1 MTKKRLLIDGDL
13 DGINAELL
21 LRALHGHFHE
31 WDNITDKPVF
41 HNICFS
47 GSFKDLID
55 VPVMF
60 SGDYDDLD
68 NKPDLFSGSYNDLT
82 DKPILFDWDY
92 NSLLNKP
99 TIPAAQIQS
108 DWTQTNASALD
119 FIKNKPIKTFNN
131 PTRALNTSFQISTT
145 RDMSVSYTIPITAVA
160 ALLVGARGRVTLSY
174 ADDAAQTVNVKTVA
188 VSEYGI
194 GSGLVVTG
202 YGVLELSGIIPVGK
216 YVRLTSANVQGTPSF
231 GSVVSQEVA
240 I

>member
-21 LRALHGHFHE
+21 LRALHIHTHE
-31 WDNITDKPVF
+31 WDQIAQKPSF

-47 GSFKDLID
+47 GSFDDLDDI
-55 VPVMF
+55 PVMF
-60 SGDYDDLD
+60 SGDYDDLT
-68 NKPDLFSGSYNDLT
+68 NKPDLFSGSWDDLT

-99 TIPAAQIQS
+99 TIPDAQIQS
-108 DWTQTNASALD
+108 DWAQTNTSALD
-119 FIKNKPIKTFNN
+119 FIKNKPVKSFSN
-131 PTRALNTSFQISTT
+131 PSRSLNTTFQISTT
-145 RDMSVSYTIPITAVA
+145 RDTAVSYTIPVTAVA

-174 ADDAAQTVNVKTVA
+174 SDDAAQMVNFRTVA

-202 YGVLELSGIIPVGK
+202 YGVLELSGVIPAGK
-216 YVRLTSANVQGTPSF
+216 YVRLTSVNVLGTPTF
-231 GSVVSQEVA
+231 GAVVSQEVA